1 MSGLKLVIFIL
12 IPLSLISCALHKI
25 DESPE
30 SELPEYS
37 RYTDPPEQTSAVE
50 EKWWTVFND
59 DTLDS
64 IMDVALKDN
73 YEISIFASRY
83 RQAVALTKQAR
94 AIRLPQV
101 QGEAAQTLRQ
111 DGDDFRAITDL
122 GGALAWEVDLFN
134 RLGYNERAFESDARA
149 SLEDLQALR
158 LSLSAE
164 IADTYYSAIEEK
176 LKLLLL
182 QDQEERDRLLLELT
196 ELRFAQGSA
205 SAVDILQQK
214 SQLEDTVS
222 FIPVSEAALRVFEN
236 RLDVLL
242 GTVPDGA
249 DITSDGSEFP
259 ILQNP
264 PAIGIPSELLLN
276 RPDLRALKDRLIAAD
291 NRIGEAIADRLPNIS
306 LTGSY
311 FYRAGSSDPTSP
323 VGILLGT
330 LIQPLLDW
338 GLREAEV
345 TRNKELYQ
353 ERLAEFAQL
362 YITAIEDVESSIYLE
377 RKQKELLAV
386 LKSRREVLQQT
397 ANETRNRYIQG
408 LTDYLPVLT
417 AVQELRQID
426 RDIIT
431 QERVLITYRIR
442 LFRAI
447 GAPVGYDEGL
457 GIALSGTEE

>member
-1 MSGLKLVIFIL
+1 MSGLKLLFLLVL
-12 IPLSLISCALHKI
+12 PLSLASCALHKI
-25 DESPE
+25 EESPE
-30 SELPEYS
+30 TELPEYS
-37 RYTDPPEQTSAVE
+37 EFTDSPEQTSALE
-50 EKWWTVFND
+50 LKWWTAFND
-59 DTLDS
+59 ETLNS
-64 IMDVALKDN
+64 IMDTALRDN
-73 YEISIFASRY
+73 YELAIFVSRY
-83 RQAVALTKQAR
+83 RQALALTKQAR

-101 QGEAAQTLRQ
+101 DGEAAQTLRQ
-111 DGDDFRAITDL
+111 DDDDFRAVTDI

-134 RLGYNERAFESDARA
+134 RLGYNESAFESEALA
-149 SLEDLQALR
+149 SFEDLQALR

-176 LKLLLL
+176 LKLSLL

-236 RLDVLL
+236 RLDVLT
-242 GTVPDGA
+242 GTAPDGA

-259 ILQNP
+259 LLGNP
-264 PAIGIPSELLLN
+264 PAVGIPSELLLN
-276 RPDLRALKDRLIAAD
+276 RPDLRAVKDRLIAAD

-311 FYRAGSSDPTSP
+311 FYRTGTSDPTSP

-377 RKQKELLAV
+377 KKQKELLSI
-386 LKSRREVLQQT
+386 LSSRREVLQQT

-431 QERVLITYRIR
+431 QQRVLVTYRIR

-447 GAPVGYDEGL
+447 GAPVGYDEDTN
-457 GIALSGTEE
+457 IALTGAQE